1 MPAISKLITEGIK
14 SRVRRPSLF
23 SKLTTV
29 DDLIASGFFKDGMR
43 MGWVKLTII
52 RIKQFKGTIQS

>member
-1 MPAISKLITEGIK
+1 MAAISKLITEGIK

-29 DDLIASGFFKDGMR
+29 DDLIASGFFKNGMR
-43 MGWVKLTII
+43 MGWVN
-52 RIKQFKGTIQS
+52 